1 MQKGAGMNK
10 WKLLPHL
17 AVKGIVQNGRIYG
30 PYIIT
35 CVFSA
40 VTFFI
45 FSSILHNDLSKSLP
59 RSAYAWLMLMIGQIL
74 LGLIL
79 IPFLFY
85 ANSFLIKRRTREIG
99 LYSILGLEKK
109 HIGIMLVCETLILYM
124 LAAAGGILFGGVLS
138 KLLFLL
144 LLKMSGLP
152 VKAEFVF
159 TWQAVKETAAFFM
172 AVFAI
177 NLFYG
182 LIQVGKSRPVELF
195 SGSKKGEKEPKWTG
209 VWGISGVLI
218 LGLGYATSIQSEVD
232 SQIFTDFF
240 LSVFEVVLGTYLLF
254 TSGSILLLKKLKGNK
269 KFYYRSENFITVSG
283 MLYRMKKNAA
293 GLSNICIFSTMVIIT
308 LVCTV
313 SLYAGFDGIARF
325 KAPYDLRVV
334 CTQGNP
340 DRELLEAEMSELEE
354 RYGIRALRADSIDSM
369 SFGCG
374 RQENSFLP
382 REEVSRFEDVY
393 DVRFVT
399 LEDYNRVEK
408 ENKELEENQVL
419 FYSTGKDFG
428 YNSVVFM
435 GEQVQIK
442 EELTDFFP
450 WPKSGRTD
458 FGEEYVLVVKDEGQ
472 FERYAK
478 AFAEKGGIREPADL
492 EESRRQTVGV
502 LLEGEDELKQDFIAE
517 LSVWVQ
523 GQEGF
528 LALFNGMD
536 SRAEIETMYGGLLFI
551 GIIFGIVF
559 FMCLLLIMY
568 YKQITEGYE
577 DQGSFAIMQKVGMSD
592 KEIKSTVR
600 RQIFLVFFLPLLGA
614 LLHTFAGMFMVEALM
629 GVLGLFDDRLIA
641 GCCAGIALL
650 FILIYGVSYAVT
662 AKTYYRIVS

>member
-1 MQKGAGMNK
+1 MNK

-17 AVKGIVQNGRIYG
+17 AVKGIIQNGRTYC

-40 VTFFI
+40 FTFFI

-59 RSAYAWLMLMIGQIL
+59 RSVYAWMMLMIGQIL
-74 LGLIL
+74 LGIIL

-85 ANSFLIKRRTREIG
+85 ANSFLIKRRTKEIG

-109 HIGIMLVCETLILYM
+109 HIGFMLICETMILYV
-124 LAAAGGILFGGVLS
+124 LVVSGGILFGGVLS

-159 TWQAVKETAAFFM
+159 TWQAVRETAGFFM
-172 AVFAI
+172 VVFAV
-177 NLFYG
+177 NLIYG

-209 VWGISGVLI
+209 FWGILGIFI
-218 LGLGYATSIQSEVD
+218 LALGYATSIQSEVD
-232 SQIFTDFF
+232 SRIFTDFF

-254 TSGSILLLKKLKGNK
+254 TSGSILLLKILKRSK
-269 KFYYRSENFITVSG
+269 RFYYRSENFITVSG

-313 SLYAGFDGIARF
+313 SLYAGLEDIANH
-325 KAPYDLRVV
+325 ASPYDLRVIY
-334 CTQGNP
+334 T
-340 DRELLEAEMSELEE
+340 EEALERGRLYAEVERLEE
-354 RYGIRALRADSIDSM
+354 KYGIKSLRTD
-369 SFGCG
+369 SFGSVSFSCC

-382 REEVSRFEDVY
+382 VEAVSRFEDVF
-393 DVRFVT
+393 DVRLIT
-399 LEDYNRVEK
+399 LEDYNRIEK
-408 ENKELEENQVL
+408 KDKELEENQVL
-419 FYSTGKDFG
+419 FYSTGCNFG

-435 GEQVQIK
+435 GERAQIK

-450 WPKSGRTD
+450 WPKSGKTNW
-458 FGEEYVLVVKDEGQ
+458 GEEYVIVVKDEAQ
-472 FERYAK
+472 RKRYAE
-478 AFAEKGGIREPADL
+478 AFAQKSMVREEAEL
-492 EESRRQTVGV
+492 QESRRQIVGV
-502 LLEGEDELKQDFIAE
+502 FLEGEDELKQDFIEE
-517 LSVWVQ
+517 LSVWLQ

-528 LALFNGMD
+528 SALFFFFS
-536 SRAEIETMYGGLLFI
+536 SRADIATMYGGLLFI
-551 GIIFGIVF
+551 GIIFGMVF

-592 KEIKSTVR
+592 KEIRSTIR

-614 LLHTFAGMFMVEALM
+614 LSHTFAGMFMVEALM

-641 GCCAGIALL
+641 GSCAGIVLF
-650 FILIYGVSYAVT
+650 FILIYGISYGIT
-662 AKTYYRIVS
+662 AKTYYRIVSKER